1 MPFPKDFVWGAA
13 TSSIQI
19 EGAVNED
26 GKGKNIWDIFSHQ
39 SGKIKDGTNVD
50 IACDHYHRY
59 KEDIELMEKIGI
71 KAYRFSID
79 WSRVLPNGT
88 GEINQK
94 GLNYYSNLVDTLLEH
109 NIEPYVT
116 LYHWELPYELYKKG
130 GWMNSEIV
138 DWFGDYAAIIAKTFG
153 KRVKYYFTINEPQS
167 FIGLGFCAGI
177 HAPGFS
183 CAMSDTMQMAHN
195 VLKAHGRAVQKLRE
209 NAGMDIK
216 VGFAPTSGMGYPA
229 SDKPEDIEATRLFMF
244 RLPDPDAWSWG
255 ISWWSDPVMLGEYPE
270 EGLKKYAQWLPKIT
284 KDDLKLI
291 SEPIDMYGQNIY
303 NGRMIRMGEDGKPE
317 VVERYQGFPRTASGW
332 PITPE
337 CLYWGPKFLYERYKT
352 PLYITENGLSCNDVV
367 SLDGKV
373 HDPARIDFEARYLSQ
388 LQKAYEDGVDVR
400 GYFHWSLLDNFE
412 WAEGYTQR
420 FGLIYV
426 DYRNGQRILKDSAE
440 WYGNVIK
447 NGLKF

>member
-138 DWFGDYAAIIAKTFG
+138 DWF
-153 KRVKYYFTINEPQS
+153 
-167 FIGLGFCAGI
+167 
-177 HAPGFS
+177 
-183 CAMSDTMQMAHN
+183 
-195 VLKAHGRAVQKLRE
+195 
-209 NAGMDIK
+209 
-216 VGFAPTSGMGYPA
+216 
-229 SDKPEDIEATRLFMF
+229 
-244 RLPDPDAWSWG
+244 
-255 ISWWSDPVMLGEYPE
+255 
-270 EGLKKYAQWLPKIT
+270 
-284 KDDLKLI
+284 
-291 SEPIDMYGQNIY
+291 
-303 NGRMIRMGEDGKPE
+303 
-317 VVERYQGFPRTASGW
+317 
-332 PITPE
+332 
-337 CLYWGPKFLYERYKT
+337 
-352 PLYITENGLSCNDVV
+352 
-367 SLDGKV
+367 
-373 HDPARIDFEARYLSQ
+373 
-388 LQKAYEDGVDVR
+388 VD
-400 GYFHWSLLDNFE
+400 
-412 WAEGYTQR
+412 
-420 FGLIYV
+420 
-426 DYRNGQRILKDSAE
+426 
-440 WYGNVIK
+440 
-447 NGLKF
+447 